1 MLPRTALLKTIGI
14 GTAGCLIAATQQMTA
29 FSAFH
34 DLLSQWV
41 ASAGGWLTSWFGM
54 PVYVDHTTL
63 HSLDYSV
70 RVTPPCNG
78 STGALLSLVAACV
91 LRGDLWTKLRWGA
104 GLLAIVTACNVLRV
118 VTVLVVGTRS
128 ARWGLWMHDWVLP
141 AIWMALAAVLWSA
154 WLKREIGPEPAVSGN
169 APA

>member
-1 MLPRTALLKTIGI
+1 MLLKTVGI
-14 GTAGCLIAATQQMTA
+14 AAAGCLIAATQHMAA
-29 FSAFH
+29 FSDFH

-41 ASAGGWLTSWFGM
+41 AVACGRLTSWFGM

-78 STGALLSLVAACV
+78 STGALLSVVAACV
-91 LRGDLWTKLRWGA
+91 IRGSLWTKLRWAA
-104 GLLAIVTACNVLRV
+104 GLLSIVTACNVLRV
-118 VTVLVVGTRS
+118 ITVLVVGTRS
-128 ARWGLWMHDWVLP
+128 ARWGTWAHDWVLP
-141 AIWMALAAVLWSA
+141 AIWMALGAVLWSA
-154 WLKREIGPEPAVSGN
+154 WLKKEIAQDPAVYDN